1 MFSKDGICSNGLDM
15 PDLLSPPPTPSSK
28 CDLKQKTTENS
39 NISFSETIDWEG
51 SIASPASLIPCLNNY
66 ISPNNPPINF
76 SFSFSYRASPRSHP
90 CNSRTCNPNPHLA
103 QSPFYSNYD
112 NEIHC
117 ASPNALFPTPLISQ
131 SEKEKC
137 FQTTST
143 ARIPRTKAS
152 IKCCSNCGA
161 TSTPSWRR
169 CPEGKIL
176 LCNACGL
183 YQKLHKRPR
192 PFLIDS
198 MGNVRVARISNSIS
212 SISQSGFNVNNST
225 INQIFFSDS

>member
-28 CDLKQKTTENS
+28 SDWKQKTNGNP
-39 NISFSETIDWEG
+39 NISFNEVIDWEG
-51 SIASPASLIPCLNNY
+51 SIASSASLSPCLNNSITPY
-66 ISPNNPPINF
+66 NHPINF
-76 SFSFSYRASPRSHP
+76 SISFSYRTSPRSHP
-90 CNSRTCNPNPHLA
+90 CNSTICNSNPHSV

-112 NEIHC
+112 SEIHC
-117 ASPNALFPTPLISQ
+117 ASPNALFPTSLITQ
-131 SEKEKC
+131 SKKEKC

-143 ARIPRTKAS
+143 ARIPRTKAL

-198 MGNVRVARISNSIS
+198 MGNVRVARITNSIS
-212 SISQSGFNVNNST
+212 SISQAGFNVNNSP
-225 INQIFFSDS
+225 INPCFFGDS